1 MPKGSTCLHWSG
13 AGEAEAACSAVSHV
27 YASLRTSCSC
37 RFIVVQQRSA
47 IAVEAPLA
55 LSAYLQRLAGLE
67 DLETCIAAKA
77 AESRSVAE
85 QCEALAAETERCA
98 LAQCVTCAAHVL
110 CW

>member
-1 MPKGSTCLHWSG
+1 M
-13 AGEAEAACSAVSHV
+13 SHV
-27 YASLRTSCSC
+27 QASSCTSCFG

-67 DLETCIAAKA
+67 NLETCIAAKA